1 MAYTRKCPD
10 WLDTFYK
17 WIRPRSQAPDTYI
30 EWTGLFCLSSAIR
43 RKVYIPKYHDGAKK
57 VILGGW
63 DCYPHEYIIF
73 VAPPGFGKT
82 TTVRFATE
90 LLEEVTDLV
99 QASNFLSSASL
110 IKSLSESKD
119 SSAYFTIEELGDLVN
134 KTGLEMFDFLTSMY
148 DGKRKLEANTLARGI
163 EFANKPCINLIA
175 GTTPQWIAGNMP
187 ESLIGGGFAS
197 RVIFIYE
204 DQLYQKR
211 MYYRDQINSG
221 SLDQFKSDLYDDLLH
236 IATDIEGQFDIS
248 DEAMD
253 FMEHWYQKVHKP
265 EVSHPKLQGY
275 LQRKPTHIHKIAQLI
290 HIARDDSLV
299 LNKGDFEKAITII
312 EKTEAKLLH
321 VFQGVG
327 KNKYAI
333 DMKGILSY
341 IQENNGVTRTAL
353 LNEFESTAEVPKL
366 LELVAGLIIMKQ
378 IKATMIDNGDV
389 RYEVV

>member
-1 MAYTRKCPD
+1 MSYKRKCPD
-10 WLDTFYK
+10 WLDSFFK

-30 EWTGLFCLSSAIR
+30 EWTGLFCLAAAIR
-43 RKVYIPKYHDGAKK
+43 RKVYIPKYHDSAKK
-57 VILGGW
+57 IILGGW

-110 IKSLSESKD
+110 IKSLTESKD
-119 SSAYFTIEELGDLVN
+119 SSAYFSVEELGDLVN

-204 DQLYQKR
+204 DKLYQKR
-211 MYYRDQINSG
+211 MYYRDQINAG
-221 SLDQFKSDLYDDLLH
+221 DLEGLQSDLSADLLH
-236 IATDIEGQFDIS
+236 IATNLEGQFDIH
-248 DEAMD
+248 DDAMD
-253 FMEHWYQKVHKP
+253 FMENWYQNEHKP
-265 EVSHPKLQGY
+265 ETSHPKIQGY
-275 LQRKPTHIHKIAQLI
+275 LQRKPTHIHKLAQLV
-290 HIARDDSLV
+290 HLSYSDDLV
-299 LNKGDFEKAITII
+299 LNKSDFERSITII
-312 EKTEAKLLH
+312 QKTEKKLLN

-333 DMKGILSY
+333 DMKDIYAY
-341 IQENNGVTRTAL
+341 IQENKMVSRTVL
-353 LNEFESTAEVPKL
+353 LKEFEATAEPTKM
-366 LELVAGLIIMKQ
+366 LELIAGLIIMKKIRADLQ
-378 IKATMIDNGDV
+378 ENGDV
-389 RYEVV
+389 VYSV